1 MIEIAALTGV
11 STGRVKTRC
20 RAALRKLRE
29 LTVQQDLTPDVS
41 GDSSWP
47 VGYVPKHHTTRQ

>member
-29 LTVQQDLTPDVS
+29 LIV
-41 GDSSWP
+41 
-47 VGYVPKHHTTRQ
+47 